1 MAVRDDGP
9 EKATPIVRLPFDF
22 SEKRGNALPAKEI
35 FRPSPCGERWEAMTP
50 AGCHRA
56 CAKCDRVVH
65 DLAQYDVADVEKLLR
80 DEPGSCVRA
89 SIDASGTVATKA
101 VRHGNIRRM
110 VAVVGASAGLLM
122 SPPMLAGHQRKDGA
136 IIGSVLPYRDKTM
149 VTAKD
154 GNGNFYR
161 AKVKSNGRYHIKHVP
176 PGVYDVEFSSKDC
189 DASWVVP
196 GITVGAGEVVTT
208 DESDN
213 NEFYIVVG
221 LLEID
226 NGER

>member
-1 MAVRDDGP
+1 MRQG
-9 EKATPIVRLPFDF
+9 R
-22 SEKRGNALPAKEI
+22 SR
-35 FRPSPCGERWEAMTP
+35 S
-50 AGCHRA
+50 
-56 CAKCDRVVH
+56 
-65 DLAQYDVADVEKLLR
+65 AQYDVADVEKLLR

-122 SPPMLAGHQRKDGA
+122 SPPVLAGHQRKDGA

-161 AKVKSNGRYHIKHVP
+161 EKVKSNGRYHIKHVP
-176 PGVYDVEFSSKDC
+176 PGVYDDEFSSKDC

-196 GITVGAGEVVTT
+196 GITAGAGEVVTT

-213 NEFYIVVG
+213 NEFCIVVG

-226 NGER
+226 NGEG